1 MISLEGMYDLHVH
14 PGPSFH
20 RRKFSALE
28 AIKLASKENL
38 DLESSLKEGKNHG
51 IRKVQYSACRSF
63 PMTMRQ

>member
-38 DLESSLKEGKNHG
+38 DLESLREKA
-51 IRKVQYSACRSF
+51 RMPRSEE
-63 PMTMRQ
+63 RG